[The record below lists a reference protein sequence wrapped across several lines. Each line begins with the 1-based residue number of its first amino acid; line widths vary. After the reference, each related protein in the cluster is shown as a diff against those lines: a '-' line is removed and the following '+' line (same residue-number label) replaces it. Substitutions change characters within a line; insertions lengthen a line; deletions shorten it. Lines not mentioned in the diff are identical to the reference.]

1 MANMVAAILACPPRS
16 NHLWY
21 HLFAANE
28 LNHTHVTGFMVRLY
42 VCLIHIA
49 HGHPYLVHL
58 CSLQFEGKITK
69 DRLYDCGVELSP
81 DGTYGRPDYI
91 PHATRG
97 TLSLQSLY
105 LLLWA
110 NFGAFCMALI
120 TQPDGHERISGPVIS
135 SWQHIRHYCVS
146 QLRGLWWHMSHSL
159 QLSTEEQSFFIMKSM
174 LSLMEVRNL

>member
-1 MANMVAAILACPPRS
+1 M
-16 NHLWY
+16 
-21 HLFAANE
+21 
-28 LNHTHVTGFMVRLY
+28 
-42 VCLIHIA
+42 
-49 HGHPYLVHL
+49 
-58 CSLQFEGKITK
+58 QFEGKITK

-91 PHATRG
+91 HHATRG

-110 NFGAFCMALI
+110 NFAAFCMALI

-146 QLRGLWWHMSHSL
+146 QLRGIWWHMSNSL
-159 QLSTEEQSFFIMKSM
+159 QLSTEEQSFFIMKNM
-174 LSLMEVRNL
+174 LSLMEVI